1 MVINIS
7 KVIQIVDT
15 VAGQDDKTK
24 TRIVHGVQSHAGLD
38 FMPLLHRNQN
48 VCMLLHG
55 RKDYGWPSSVVRAL
69 KDARDS
75 KVDGMITTYM
85 KKKDPMGEEH
95 IDLDDKSRAT
105 AYYDAEVPM
114 AMELSMPAFISKD
127 GTKVKVTQVVVL
139 TSPKRNDKVLI
150 ELSNPT
156 ITWLK
161 HMCISAEGDESGDP
175 GDDEADEAQMF
186 ELVKSWVPDKIK
198 VVKSKRQQK
207 HKIGYM
213 YSVIYN
219 QKHGSK
225 RIRLQRDIKFPP
237 DAEHDFIKRLI
248 DDAVD
253 HINDKMSEEA
263 CEVAADGA
271 AE

>member
-186 ELVKSWVPDKIK
+186 ELVGPRQDQSCQKQAPAEAQDRLHVLCGLQ
-198 VVKSKRQQK
+198 SKTWGQK
-207 HKIGYM
+207 
-213 YSVIYN
+213 
-219 QKHGSK
+219 
-225 RIRLQRDIKFPP
+225 
-237 DAEHDFIKRLI
+237 DA
-248 DDAVD
+248 
-253 HINDKMSEEA
+253 S
-263 CEVAADGA
+263 
-271 AE
+271 AERHQISSRCRA